1 MKSKSGFTI
10 IEVLVV
16 IGIIAILTVLIFPSI
31 TQIRAKNR
39 DAEKVAD
46 IAAIQLALSLFYN
59 KTGGYP
65 TDLNDTLLNTNYLP
79 ADSLVSPVESDP
91 YMYVPLKRG
100 ANATKCTYYHLGVKL
115 ELQSAQIDPRDKT
128 VSLLNSTQVA
138 NATNARFL
146 SDEGYSLCGTGTGI
160 DGTAIDI
167 YDVHP

>member
-1 MKSKSGFTI
+1 M
-10 IEVLVV
+10 V

-31 TQIRAKNR
+31 AQIRAKNR

-46 IAAIQLALSLFYN
+46 IAAIQLALSLYYN

-65 TDLNDTLLNTNYLP
+65 ASLNDQLLTTVYLP
-79 ADSLVSPVESDP
+79 ADSLVSPVESDL

-100 ANATKCTYYHLGVKL
+100 TNATKCTYYHLGVKL
-115 ELQSAQIDPRDKT
+115 ELQSAQIDPKDKT
-128 VSLLNSTQVA
+128 VSLLNSSQVA
-138 NATNARFL
+138 NATDARFL
-146 SDEGYSLCGTGTGI
+146 SNEGYSQCGTGTGI